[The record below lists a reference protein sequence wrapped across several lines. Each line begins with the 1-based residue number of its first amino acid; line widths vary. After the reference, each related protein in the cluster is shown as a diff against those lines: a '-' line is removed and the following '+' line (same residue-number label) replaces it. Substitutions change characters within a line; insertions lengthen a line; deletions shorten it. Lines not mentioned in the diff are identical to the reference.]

1 MDNATKDTTDIST
14 TPSIIESEV
23 IDSVELA
30 SAEVKKPEESEV
42 IQQNNE
48 PVTETVTEPE
58 SMAIEEPEKVEE
70 SEKIV
75 LVSEK
80 ASEEVQKVNEP
91 EQVSVQENT
100 DIAVDEPEH
109 QNTLVEQ
116 PTPDIPVSDQLITT
130 SDNLMESAVPIPVS
144 DQLVTTSDNLME
156 SAVPTPVSDQLST
169 TSDNLMESAVPTPVT
184 EQLNTSDNLMESAV
198 PTQENLIEPTQ
209 DQIVPVGQD
218 NLMEGS
224 QQQVIPVTESVSNND
239 VVKLDD
245 NGVDLDQQSVLSMK
259 DSELKDLVMR
269 ELSEFLTEEPSQ
281 NVGQP
286 LLEIKS
292 EFIKNDDQKKIE
304 NLENTL
310 SETNKINLKEEKKSE
325 NDIADALSTLATAA
339 LNQAPPTNGNV
350 DSVISKPIQPAVQV
364 KQEGPAW
371 CDVGVI
377 KGTTCLVKQFYSTSL
392 TDEHENTSLDHLP
405 DYTNKL
411 KIDIQPGTAYKLRI
425 AAINACGRGEWS
437 EISAF
442 KTCLPGYPGAPSA
455 IKITKAP
462 DGASLTWEA
471 PPTSS
476 GKILEYSVCLAI
488 KNPKEVTP
496 QSPKPTS
503 TNLNFVRVYCGPQN
517 AAVVSHE
524 SLGAALIDRTNKPAI
539 IFRIAAKN
547 EKGYG
552 PATQVRWLQDSNVPG
567 SNKNPSMKR
576 EKSVNLLTGVP
587 KRPKI

>member
-1 MDNATKDTTDIST
+1 MDDKDVIDNSDKTETTKSETINSDQLATAEIKQVEPPTVDQENKE
-14 TPSIIESEV
+14 SITESEPEQISIEDTDKV
-23 IDSVELA
+23 KE
-30 SAEVKKPEESEV
+30 AEKL
-42 IQQNNE
+42 
-48 PVTETVTEPE
+48 ET
-58 SMAIEEPEKVEE
+58 
-70 SEKIV
+70 
-75 LVSEK
+75 VSEK
-80 ASEEVQKVNEP
+80 TLEDNEKVDDTTI
-91 EQVSVQENT
+91 V
-100 DIAVDEPEH
+100 
-109 QNTLVEQ
+109 
-116 PTPDIPVSDQLITT
+116 VSD
-130 SDNLMESAVPIPVS
+130 PIQPDSVV
-144 DQLVTTSDNLME
+144 DQ
-156 SAVPTPVSDQLST
+156 PTPVSDQLLS
-169 TSDNLMESAVPTPVT
+169 TSDMESAVPA
-184 EQLNTSDNLMESAV
+184 QD
-198 PTQENLIEPTQ
+198 NLIEPTQ
-209 DQIVPVGQD
+209 DQIVPVSQD
-218 NLMEGS
+218 SLVKES
-224 QQQVIPVTESVSNND
+224 QQVIPVTDSALNND
-239 VVKLDD
+239 LKLEE
-245 NGVDLDQQSVLSMK
+245 NVVDLDQQSVLSMK

-269 ELSEFLTEEPSQ
+269 ELSEFLTDEPSQ
-281 NVGQP
+281 NVGPP
-286 LLEIKS
+286 LLEMKS
-292 EFIKNDDQKKIE
+292 EFIKSEDQIKIE
-304 NLENTL
+304 NLENSL
-310 SETNKINLKEEKKSE
+310 CKVEKADQKEEKKSE

-339 LNQAPPTNGNV
+339 LNQAPPTNGTAE
-350 DSVISKPIQPAVQV
+350 SVISKPAQPIVPV
-364 KQEGPAW
+364 KHEGPAW

-377 KGTTCLVKQFYSTSL
+377 KGTTCLVKQFYSTST

-405 DYTNKL
+405 DYTHKL

-425 AAINACGRGEWS
+425 AAINTCGRGEWS

-488 KNPKEVTP
+488 KNPKDVP
-496 QSPKPTS
+496 HQSPKPTS
-503 TNLNFVRVYCGPQN
+503 TNLNFVRVYCGPHN

-587 KRPKI
+587 KRPKM

>member
-1 MDNATKDTTDIST
+1 MDDKELTDNSAVLATVESEATTD
-14 TPSIIESEV
+14 
-23 IDSVELA
+23 SVQMET
-30 SAEVKKPEESEV
+30 AEMKKD
-42 IQQNNE
+42 
-48 PVTETVTEPE
+48 
-58 SMAIEEPEKVEE
+58 EEPEVVVAQENKEPVAVPGAEPMSIEETEKVEDPAKLKLVTDKPFE
-70 SEKIV
+70 VESSEKVDQAV
-75 LVSEK
+75 LDETPAAAVGE
-80 ASEEVQKVNEP
+80 
-91 EQVSVQENT
+91 SVQQ
-100 DIAVDEPEH
+100 D
-109 QNTLVEQ
+109 TLV
-116 PTPDIPVSDQLITT
+116 DQ
-130 SDNLMESAVPIPVS
+130 
-144 DQLVTTSDNLME
+144 
-156 SAVPTPVSDQLST
+156 PTPVSDQVMST
-169 TSDNLMESAVPTPVT
+169 PDSLLESAVP
-184 EQLNTSDNLMESAV
+184 L
-198 PTQENLIEPTQ
+198 QENLVEPTQ
-209 DQIVPVGQD
+209 DQIVPVGQE
-218 NLMEGS
+218 NLVEGS
-224 QQQVIPVTESVSNND
+224 QQQVIPVTESVPNSD
-239 VVKLDD
+239 VKLDD

-281 NVGQP
+281 NVGSP

-292 EFIKNDDQKKIE
+292 GFIKSDEQKKIE
-304 NLENTL
+304 NLENSL
-310 SETNKINLKEEKKSE
+310 SETNKVIVKEEKKSE

-339 LNQAPPTNGNV
+339 LNQAPPTNGTTDTV
-350 DSVISKPIQPAVQV
+350 MMKSTQPVQI

-377 KGTTCLVKQFYSTSL
+377 KGTTCLVKQFYSTSI

-488 KNPKEVTP
+488 KNKEGPP
-496 QSPKPTS
+496 QSPKPT
-503 TNLNFVRVYCGPQN
+503 TTALNFVRVYCGPHN

-567 SNKNPSMKR
+567 SNKNSSMKR
-576 EKSVNLLTGVP
+576 EKSTNLLTGVP
-587 KRPKI
+587 KRPKL

>member
-1 MDNATKDTTDIST
+1 MEDNKNVTDDSATPATV
-14 TPSIIESEV
+14 ESEANH
-23 IDSVELA
+23 DSVQLDNPEIKKVEEH
-30 SAEVKKPEESEV
+30 EVPLTEESKESVTMSEPEV
-42 IQQNNE
+42 I
-48 PVTETVTEPE
+48 PTEETEKV
-58 SMAIEEPEKVEE
+58 EEPEKLEPEVEKI
-70 SEKIV
+70 SEKV
-75 LVSEK
+75 EK
-80 ASEEVQKVNEP
+80 TSEEVEKTSEEVEKTFDEVEKVNEP
-91 EQVSVQENT
+91 VENTTVAVSDSVQQV
-100 DIAVDEPEH
+100 AVA
-109 QNTLVEQ
+109 EQ
-116 PTPDIPVSDQLITT
+116 STPVSDQLILI
-130 SDNLMESAVPIPVS
+130 SDNLIESAVP
-144 DQLVTTSDNLME
+144 
-156 SAVPTPVSDQLST
+156 A
-169 TSDNLMESAVPTPVT
+169 
-184 EQLNTSDNLMESAV
+184 
-198 PTQENLIEPTQ
+198 QEGLIESTQ
-209 DQIVPVGQD
+209 DQIVPVSQE
-218 NLMEGS
+218 NATEGS
-224 QQQVIPVTESVSNND
+224 QQQVIAVTDSVLNND

-269 ELSEFLTEEPSQ
+269 ELSEFLTDEPSQ
-281 NVGQP
+281 NVGSS

-292 EFIKNDDQKKIE
+292 EFIKEEVQKKIE

-310 SETNKINLKEEKKSE
+310 GAAGKSTVKEEKKSE

-339 LNQAPPTNGNV
+339 LNQAPPTNGTADN
-350 DSVISKPIQPAVQV
+350 SVVLKTTQPVVQP

-377 KGTTCLVKQFYSTSL
+377 KGTTCLVKQFYSTST
-392 TDEHENTSLDHLP
+392 TDEHENTNLDHLP

-437 EISAF
+437 EVAAF
-442 KTCLPGYPGAPSA
+442 KTCLPGFPGAPSA
-455 IKITKAP
+455 IKITKAL

-488 KNPKEVTP
+488 KNPKDVPP
-496 QSPKPTS
+496 QSAKSSTS
-503 TNLNFVRVYCGPQN
+503 NLNFVRVYCGPNN

-567 SNKNPSMKR
+567 SNKNPLKR

>member
-1 MDNATKDTTDIST
+1 MTENS
-14 TPSIIESEV
+14 SITAAVESEV
-23 IDSVELA
+23 NNSVELDTEEA
-30 SAEVKKPEESEV
+30 KNEPEVLKDKEPVSTINPEE
-42 IQQNNE
+42 
-48 PVTETVTEPE
+48 PVAISV
-58 SMAIEEPEKVEE
+58 SIEEPVKVEG
-70 SEKIV
+70 SEKLEV
-75 LVSEK
+75 VAEK
-80 ASEEVQKVNEP
+80 TTEEVEKVNEP
-91 EQVSVQENT
+91 LNEEQTPITVSEPVQSVQS
-100 DIAVDEPEH
+100 D
-109 QNTLVEQ
+109 TLVETPG
-116 PTPDIPVSDQLITT
+116 PTSDQL
-130 SDNLMESAVPIPVS
+130 
-144 DQLVTTSDNLME
+144 
-156 SAVPTPVSDQLST
+156 LS
-169 TSDNLMESAVPTPVT
+169 
-184 EQLNTSDNLMESAV
+184 TSDNLMESAV
-198 PTQENLIEPTQ
+198 PTQESLIKPTQ
-209 DQIVPVGQD
+209 DQIVPVGQES
-218 NLMEGS
+218 LIEGS

-245 NGVDLDQQSVLSMK
+245 SVDLDQQSVLSMK

-269 ELSEFLTEEPSQ
+269 ELSEFLTDEPSQ
-281 NVGQP
+281 NVGTS

-292 EFIKNDDQKKIE
+292 EYIKSVDETKME
-304 NLENTL
+304 NLEN
-310 SETNKINLKEEKKSE
+310 NLNVKLERKEVKKSE

-339 LNQAPPTNGNV
+339 LNQAPGATPTNGTTDNV
-350 DSVISKPIQPAVQV
+350 MSKPVPQAVPI

-377 KGTTCLVKQFYSTSL
+377 KGTTCLVKQFYSTSI
-392 TDEHENTSLDHLP
+392 TDEHENTSLDFLP

-488 KNPKEVTP
+488 KNPKEALP

-503 TNLNFVRVYCGPQN
+503 TNLNFVRVYCGPHN

-587 KRPKI
+587 KRPKLL

>member
-1 MDNATKDTTDIST
+1 MDDKNMTDSPNTPTTKNSEINKPPQFSPLEGRKTRTVEISF
-14 TPSIIESEV
+14 PLINRKIKSDQSSI
-23 IDSVELA
+23 
-30 SAEVKKPEESEV
+30 K
-42 IQQNNE
+42 
-48 PVTETVTEPE
+48 
-58 SMAIEEPEKVEE
+58 
-70 SEKIV
+70 
-75 LVSEK
+75 VSEK
-80 ASEEVQKVNEP
+80 LQLEDKKTSEVEK
-91 EQVSVQENT
+91 
-100 DIAVDEPEH
+100 VDEPIKIDDDDDDAIDDAIDEST
-109 QNTLVEQ
+109 QQDPLDGQ
-116 PTPDIPVSDQLITT
+116 ASDQLSSTA
-130 SDNLMESAVPIPVS
+130 DNLMESAVPS
-144 DQLVTTSDNLME
+144 QE
-156 SAVPTPVSDQLST
+156 SPP
-169 TSDNLMESAVPTPVT
+169 
-184 EQLNTSDNLMESAV
+184 
-198 PTQENLIEPTQ
+198 IR
-209 DQIVPVGQD
+209 DQIVPVS
-218 NLMEGS
+218 NVNEIEGS
-224 QQQVIPVTESVSNND
+224 QQQVIPITESVSNN

-245 NGVDLDQQSVLSMK
+245 SGVDLDQQSVLSMK

-269 ELSEFLTEEPSQ
+269 ELSEFLTDEPSQ
-281 NVGQP
+281 HVGPP
-286 LLEIKS
+286 LIENKS
-292 EFIKNDDQKKIE
+292 DYIKNDEEKKTEHAENTTSENKTDQKD
-304 NLENTL
+304 T
-310 SETNKINLKEEKKSE
+310 KKSE

-339 LNQAPPTNGNV
+339 LNQTPTNGSV
-350 DSVISKPIQPAVQV
+350 DSVIAKPTLPVVHV

-377 KGTTCLVKQFYSTSL
+377 KGTTCLVKQFYSTSI
-392 TDEHENTSLDHLP
+392 TDEHESTSLDLLP

-411 KIDIQPGTAYKLRI
+411 KIDILPGTAYKLRI
-425 AAINACGRGEWS
+425 AAINTCGRGEWS

-488 KNPKEVTP
+488 KNPKDGAV
-496 QSPKPTS
+496 QISKPTS
-503 TNLNFVRVYCGPQN
+503 TNLNFVRVYCGPHN

-524 SLGAALIDRTNKPAI
+524 SLNAALIDRTNKPAI

-567 SNKNPSMKR
+567 TNKNPSMKR

>member
-1 MDNATKDTTDIST
+1 MDDKDMTDNSAV
-14 TPSIIESEV
+14 SAIIESEV
-23 IDSVELA
+23 NNSIQLNT
-30 SAEVKKPEESEV
+30 SE
-42 IQQNNE
+42 ITN
-48 PVTETVTEPE
+48 
-58 SMAIEEPEKVEE
+58 VEE
-70 SEKIV
+70 SEMVNQENKELIT
-75 LVSEK
+75 VSEPISIEETEK
-80 ASEEVQKVNEP
+80 VEKFEQAELNAEKISEEIEKGSESR
-91 EQVSVQENT
+91 QVENT
-100 DIAVDEPEH
+100 SIAVGELVQQD
-109 QNTLVEQ
+109 TLVE
-116 PTPDIPVSDQLITT
+116 L
-130 SDNLMESAVPIPVS
+130 
-144 DQLVTTSDNLME
+144 
-156 SAVPTPVSDQLST
+156 PTPVSDDASLTDPVVSDPTLVSDSTPVSDLTPVSNLTPTEEPLSV
-169 TSDNLMESAVPTPVT
+169 SDPTPASDAIPVSEPT
-184 EQLNTSDNLMESAV
+184 LVSDQLLSGDNLMESAV
-198 PTQENLIEPTQ
+198 PTQENLIEPIQ

-218 NLMEGS
+218 NLTENN
-224 QQQVIPVTESVSNND
+224 QQQVIPVTESISHND
-239 VVKLDD
+239 VKLED

-281 NVGQP
+281 NVGSS
-286 LLEIKS
+286 LLEMKS
-292 EFIKNDDQKKIE
+292 ELIKNDDQKKIQ

-310 SETNKINLKEEKKSE
+310 SEANKVISKEEKKSE

-339 LNQAPPTNGNV
+339 LNQGPSTNGTTDNIILK
-350 DSVISKPIQPAVQV
+350 SVPPAVPI

-377 KGTTCLVKQFYSTSL
+377 KSTTCLVKQFYATST

-476 GKILEYSVCLAI
+476 GKIVEYSVCLAI
-488 KNPKEVTP
+488 KNPKEVP
-496 QSPKPTS
+496 LLNPKPVT
-503 TNLNFVRVYCGPQN
+503 TNLNFVRVYCGPHN

-567 SNKNPSMKR
+567 VNKNPSLKR

-587 KRPKI
+587 KRPKL

>member
-1 MDNATKDTTDIST
+1 MDDKDITDNSAATAIN
-14 TPSIIESEV
+14 ESEANNS
-23 IDSVELA
+23 IHLNT
-30 SAEVKKPEESEV
+30 SE
-42 IQQNNE
+42 ITN
-48 PVTETVTEPE
+48 
-58 SMAIEEPEKVEE
+58 VEE
-70 SEKIV
+70 SEGVNEENKELIT
-75 LVSEK
+75 
-80 ASEEVQKVNEP
+80 ASEPISIEETEKVEKSEQLELNAEKTFEEIEKSNESLQVEDTSMAVGELVQ
-91 EQVSVQENT
+91 Q
-100 DIAVDEPEH
+100 D
-109 QNTLVEQ
+109 TLVEL
-116 PTPDIPVSDQLITT
+116 PTPVSDGTPLTDPII
-130 SDNLMESAVPIPVS
+130 SDPALVSDPTPVS
-144 DQLVTTSDNLME
+144 DLGLISNLTPTEEPLSVSDPSPASDATPVSE
-156 SAVPTPVSDQLST
+156 PTPVSDQLLS
-169 TSDNLMESAVPTPVT
+169 
-184 EQLNTSDNLMESAV
+184 SDNLMESAV
-198 PTQENLIEPTQ
+198 PTQESLIEPTQ
-209 DQIVPVGQD
+209 DQIVPVGQE
-218 NLMEGS
+218 NLTENN
-224 QQQVIPVTESVSNND
+224 QQQVIPVTESISHND
-239 VVKLDD
+239 VKLED

-281 NVGQP
+281 NVGSS

-292 EFIKNDDQKKIE
+292 ELIKNEDQKKIQ

-310 SETNKINLKEEKKSE
+310 SEANKIVSKEDKKSE

-339 LNQAPPTNGNV
+339 LNQGPSTNGTTDNV
-350 DSVISKPIQPAVQV
+350 MLKSVPSAVPI

-377 KGTTCLVKQFYSTSL
+377 KSTTCLVKQFYATST

-476 GKILEYSVCLAI
+476 GKIVEYSVCLAI
-488 KNPKEVTP
+488 KNPKEVP
-496 QSPKPTS
+496 LQNPKPVT
-503 TNLNFVRVYCGPQN
+503 TNLNFVRVYCGPHN

-567 SNKNPSMKR
+567 ANKNPSLKR

-587 KRPKI
+587 KRPKL

>member
-1 MDNATKDTTDIST
+1 MDNDTKDTTDISSA
-14 TPSIIESEV
+14 PANIESKA
-23 IDSVELA
+23 IDSVELPT
-30 SAEVKKPEESEV
+30 AEVKKPEEPEV
-42 IQQNNE
+42 LQQNDE
-48 PVTETVTEPE
+48 SVTETITKPEPE
-58 SMAIEEPEKVEE
+58 PMTIEEPEKVEP
-70 SEKIV
+70 EKIE
-75 LVSEK
+75 LVSEE
-80 ASEEVQKVNEP
+80 AQKVNEP

-100 DIAVDEPEH
+100 DIAIDESEH

-116 PTPDIPVSDQLITT
+116 STSDTPISDQLITTSDSLIESAVPTPVSDQLITT
-130 SDNLMESAVPIPVS
+130 SDNLMESAVP
-144 DQLVTTSDNLME
+144 
-156 SAVPTPVSDQLST
+156 TPVSDQLNT
-169 TSDNLMESAVPTPVT
+169 ASDNLMESAVPTPVT
-184 EQLNTSDNLMESAV
+184 EQLNTKSENLMESAV

-209 DQIVPVGQD
+209 DQIVPVGQA

-224 QQQVIPVTESVSNND
+224 QQQVIPVTESISNND
-239 VVKLDD
+239 VVKLED

-292 EFIKNDDQKKIE
+292 EFIKSDDQKKIE

-310 SETNKINLKEEKKSE
+310 SETNKINQKEEKKSE

-350 DSVISKPIQPAVQV
+350 DSGISKSIQPAVQV

-488 KNPKEVTP
+488 KNPKEVIPP

>member
-1 MDNATKDTTDIST
+1 MDDKDVIDNSDKTETIKSETINPDQLTTEEIKKVEPPTVDQENKE
-14 TPSIIESEV
+14 SITESEPEQISIEDTDKV
-23 IDSVELA
+23 KE
-30 SAEVKKPEESEV
+30 AEKL
-42 IQQNNE
+42 
-48 PVTETVTEPE
+48 ETVPE
-58 SMAIEEPEKVEE
+58 KTLEDIEKVEDTT
-70 SEKIV
+70 IV
-75 LVSEK
+75 
-80 ASEEVQKVNEP
+80 
-91 EQVSVQENT
+91 
-100 DIAVDEPEH
+100 
-109 QNTLVEQ
+109 
-116 PTPDIPVSDQLITT
+116 VSD
-130 SDNLMESAVPIPVS
+130 PIQQDSVV
-144 DQLVTTSDNLME
+144 DQ
-156 SAVPTPVSDQLST
+156 PTPVSDQLLS
-169 TSDNLMESAVPTPVT
+169 TSD
-184 EQLNTSDNLMESAV
+184 MESAV
-198 PTQENLIEPTQ
+198 PTQDNLIEPTQ
-209 DQIVPVGQD
+209 DQIVPVSQD
-218 NLMEGS
+218 SLIKES
-224 QQQVIPVTESVSNND
+224 QQVIPVTDSALNND
-239 VVKLDD
+239 LKLED
-245 NGVDLDQQSVLSMK
+245 NVVDLDQQSVLSMK

-269 ELSEFLTEEPSQ
+269 ELSEFLTDEPSQ
-281 NVGQP
+281 NVGPP
-286 LLEIKS
+286 LLEMKS
-292 EFIKNDDQKKIE
+292 EFIKSEDQIKIE
-304 NLENTL
+304 NLENSL
-310 SETNKINLKEEKKSE
+310 CKVEKADQKEEKKSE

-339 LNQAPPTNGNV
+339 LNQAPPTNGTAE
-350 DSVISKPIQPAVQV
+350 SVISKSVQPAVPV
-364 KQEGPAW
+364 KHEGPAW

-377 KGTTCLVKQFYSTSL
+377 KGTTCLVKQFYSTST

-405 DYTNKL
+405 DYTHKL

-425 AAINACGRGEWS
+425 AAINTCGRGEWS

-488 KNPKEVTP
+488 KNPKDVP
-496 QSPKPTS
+496 HQSPKPTS
-503 TNLNFVRVYCGPQN
+503 TNLNFVRVYCGPHN

-587 KRPKI
+587 KRPKM

>member
-1 MDNATKDTTDIST
+1 MDEKDVIDNSGKTETNKSETINSDQSDTVEIKKVEPPT
-14 TPSIIESEV
+14 VDQENKESITESEPEQISIEDTDKV
-23 IDSVELA
+23 KE
-30 SAEVKKPEESEV
+30 AE
-42 IQQNNE
+42 QL
-48 PVTETVTEPE
+48 ETVSEKTLGD
-58 SMAIEEPEKVEE
+58 IEKVEDTT
-70 SEKIV
+70 IV
-75 LVSEK
+75 
-80 ASEEVQKVNEP
+80 
-91 EQVSVQENT
+91 
-100 DIAVDEPEH
+100 
-109 QNTLVEQ
+109 
-116 PTPDIPVSDQLITT
+116 VSD
-130 SDNLMESAVPIPVS
+130 PIQQDSVV
-144 DQLVTTSDNLME
+144 DQ
-156 SAVPTPVSDQLST
+156 PTPVSNQLLST
-169 TSDNLMESAVPTPVT
+169 SD
-184 EQLNTSDNLMESAV
+184 MESAV

-209 DQIVPVGQD
+209 DQIVPVSQD
-218 NLMEGS
+218 SLIKES
-224 QQQVIPVTESVSNND
+224 QQVIPVTDSALNND
-239 VVKLDD
+239 LKLED
-245 NGVDLDQQSVLSMK
+245 NVVDLDQQSVLSMK

-269 ELSEFLTEEPSQ
+269 ELSEFLTDEPSQ
-281 NVGQP
+281 NVGPP
-286 LLEIKS
+286 LLEMKS
-292 EFIKNDDQKKIE
+292 EFIKNEDQIKIE
-304 NLENTL
+304 TLENSLT
-310 SETNKINLKEEKKSE
+310 KVDKADQKEEKKSE

-339 LNQAPPTNGNV
+339 LNQAPPTNGTAE
-350 DSVISKPIQPAVQV
+350 SVISKSVQPTVPV
-364 KQEGPAW
+364 KHEGPAW

-377 KGTTCLVKQFYSTSL
+377 KGTTCLVKQFYSTST

-405 DYTNKL
+405 DYTHKL

-425 AAINACGRGEWS
+425 AAINTCGRGEWS

-488 KNPKEVTP
+488 KNPKDVP
-496 QSPKPTS
+496 HQSPKPTS
-503 TNLNFVRVYCGPQN
+503 TNLNFVRVYCGPHN

-587 KRPKI
+587 KRPKM

>member
-1 MDNATKDTTDIST
+1 MTDDSAIT
-14 TPSIIESEV
+14 APVESEV
-23 IDSVELA
+23 NNSVELDA
-30 SAEVKKPEESEV
+30 AEVIKEPDVLDNQKDIKESV
-42 IQQNNE
+42 PTINTDLVSI
-48 PVTETVTEPE
+48 PD
-58 SMAIEEPEKVEE
+58 SIEEPMVKVGE
-70 SEKIV
+70 SEKLESV
-75 LVSEK
+75 AEK
-80 ASEEVQKVNEP
+80 ITEEVEKVNEP
-91 EQVSVQENT
+91 SHVEDTPITVN
-100 DIAVDEPEH
+100 EPLQPTQPE
-109 QNTLVEQ
+109 TLVEL
-116 PTPDIPVSDQLITT
+116 PTPASDQLLST
-130 SDNLMESAVPIPVS
+130 SDNLMESAVPM
-144 DQLVTTSDNLME
+144 QE
-156 SAVPTPVSDQLST
+156 S
-169 TSDNLMESAVPTPVT
+169 
-184 EQLNTSDNLMESAV
+184 
-198 PTQENLIEPTQ
+198 LIEPTQ
-209 DQIVPVGQD
+209 DQIVPVSQD
-218 NLMEGS
+218 TLMEGN
-224 QQQVIPVTESVSNND
+224 QPLVIPVTESVSNND
-239 VVKLDD
+239 IVKLDD
-245 NGVDLDQQSVLSMK
+245 GVDLDQQSVLSMK

-281 NVGQP
+281 NVGTS

-292 EFIKNDDQKKIE
+292 EYIKDVDTKIE
-304 NLENTL
+304 NLENTFN
-310 SETNKINLKEEKKSE
+310 EVNKLELKEERKSE

-339 LNQAPPTNGNV
+339 LNQAPGAPPTNGTTDNL
-350 DSVISKPIQPAVQV
+350 ISKPVPPAAPI

-377 KGTTCLVKQFYSTSL
+377 KGTTCLVKQFYSTSI
-392 TDEHENTSLDHLP
+392 TDEHENTSLDFLP

-425 AAINACGRGEWS
+425 AAINTCGRGEWS

-488 KNPKEVTP
+488 KNLKEVPP

-503 TNLNFVRVYCGPQN
+503 TNLNFVRVYCGPHN

-567 SNKNPSMKR
+567 SNKNPSIKR

-587 KRPKI
+587 KRPKLI

>member
-1 MDNATKDTTDIST
+1 MDDKDAIDTSAKTETIK
-14 TPSIIESEV
+14 SET
-23 IDSVELA
+23 IDSDQLA
-30 SAEVKKPEESEV
+30 TEEIKKESTGDEESKES
-42 IQQNNE
+42 I
-48 PVTETVTEPE
+48 TEPE
-58 SMAIEEPEKVEE
+58 PEPEPEPEQISIEDTDKVKEAE
-70 SEKIV
+70 QLE

-80 ASEEVQKVNEP
+80 TLGDTEKVEDTIIV
-91 EQVSVQENT
+91 VSNPIQQDSV
-100 DIAVDEPEH
+100 VD
-109 QNTLVEQ
+109 Q
-116 PTPDIPVSDQLITT
+116 
-130 SDNLMESAVPIPVS
+130 
-144 DQLVTTSDNLME
+144 
-156 SAVPTPVSDQLST
+156 PTPVSDQLLS
-169 TSDNLMESAVPTPVT
+169 TSD
-184 EQLNTSDNLMESAV
+184 MESAV
-198 PTQENLIEPTQ
+198 PTQDNLIEPTQ
-209 DQIVPVGQD
+209 DQIVPVSQD
-218 NLMEGS
+218 SLLKES
-224 QQQVIPVTESVSNND
+224 QQVIPVTDSALNND
-239 VVKLDD
+239 LKLED
-245 NGVDLDQQSVLSMK
+245 NVVDLDQQSVLSMK

-269 ELSEFLTEEPSQ
+269 ELSEFLTDEPSQ
-281 NVGQP
+281 NVGPP
-286 LLEIKS
+286 LLEMKS
-292 EFIKNDDQKKIE
+292 EFIKSGDQMK
-304 NLENTL
+304 NLENSL
-310 SETNKINLKEEKKSE
+310 CKVVKADQKEEKKSE

-339 LNQAPPTNGNV
+339 LNQAPPTNGTAEGAV
-350 DSVISKPIQPAVQV
+350 SKSVQPIVPV
-364 KQEGPAW
+364 KHEGPAW

-377 KGTTCLVKQFYSTSL
+377 KGTTCLVKQFYSTSI

-405 DYTNKL
+405 DYTHKL

-425 AAINACGRGEWS
+425 AAINTCGRGEWS

-488 KNPKEVTP
+488 KNPKDVP
-496 QSPKPTS
+496 HQSPKPTS
-503 TNLNFVRVYCGPQN
+503 TNLNFVRVYCGPHN

-567 SNKNPSMKR
+567 SNKNSSMKR

-587 KRPKI
+587 KRPKM

>member
-1 MDNATKDTTDIST
+1 MDDKD
-14 TPSIIESEV
+14 V
-23 IDSVELA
+23 IDNSD
-30 SAEVKKPEESEV
+30 K
-42 IQQNNE
+42 
-48 PVTETVTEPE
+48 TETINSDQLPTVEIKKVEPPTVDQENKESITEPE
-58 SMAIEEPEKVEE
+58 PEQISIEDTDKVKEAEKLETVSEKTLGDIEKVE
-70 SEKIV
+70 
-75 LVSEK
+75 
-80 ASEEVQKVNEP
+80 
-91 EQVSVQENT
+91 NT
-100 DIAVDEPEH
+100 TNV
-109 QNTLVEQ
+109 
-116 PTPDIPVSDQLITT
+116 VSD
-130 SDNLMESAVPIPVS
+130 PIQQDGVV
-144 DQLVTTSDNLME
+144 DQ
-156 SAVPTPVSDQLST
+156 PTPVSDQLLS
-169 TSDNLMESAVPTPVT
+169 TSD
-184 EQLNTSDNLMESAV
+184 MESAV
-198 PTQENLIEPTQ
+198 PTQDNLIEPTQ
-209 DQIVPVGQD
+209 DKIVPVSQD
-218 NLMEGS
+218 SSVKES
-224 QQQVIPVTESVSNND
+224 HQVINVTDSALNNI
-239 VVKLDD
+239 KLED

-269 ELSEFLTEEPSQ
+269 ELSEFLTDEPSQ
-281 NVGQP
+281 NVVPP
-286 LLEIKS
+286 LSEIKS
-292 EFIKNDDQKKIE
+292 EFIKSGNQIE
-304 NLENTL
+304 NLENSLCNVEKTDQ
-310 SETNKINLKEEKKSE
+310 KEEKKSE

-339 LNQAPPTNGNV
+339 LNQAPPTNGTAE
-350 DSVISKPIQPAVQV
+350 SVISKSVQPSVQV
-364 KQEGPAW
+364 KHEGPAW

-377 KGTTCLVKQFYSTSL
+377 KGTTCLVKQFYSTST

-405 DYTNKL
+405 DYTHKL

-425 AAINACGRGEWS
+425 AAINTCGRGEWS

-488 KNPKEVTP
+488 KNPKDVP
-496 QSPKPTS
+496 HQSPKPTS
-503 TNLNFVRVYCGPQN
+503 TNLNFVRVYCGPHN

>member
-1 MDNATKDTTDIST
+1 MDDKDMTDSSAIAETVEPVEPVEHVEAVEPDPTSSHDQLDTAEIKKDEDPEINQENKEPITTS
-14 TPSIIESEV
+14 ESE
-23 IDSVELA
+23 
-30 SAEVKKPEESEV
+30 
-42 IQQNNE
+42 
-48 PVTETVTEPE
+48 PVV
-58 SMAIEEPEKVEE
+58 SIEETAKVEE
-70 SEKIV
+70 PVKTEVVAEKT
-75 LVSEK
+75 
-80 ASEEVQKVNEP
+80 SEEVEKVNEP
-91 EQVSVQENT
+91 AQVEDNTFSESLPVGDPVQQQ
-100 DIAVDEPEH
+100 D
-109 QNTLVEQ
+109 TLVEQ
-116 PTPDIPVSDQLITT
+116 PTPVSDQLI
-130 SDNLMESAVPIPVS
+130 S
-144 DQLVTTSDNLME
+144 
-156 SAVPTPVSDQLST
+156 
-169 TSDNLMESAVPTPVT
+169 
-184 EQLNTSDNLMESAV
+184 TSDNLMESAV
-198 PTQENLIEPTQ
+198 PTQDNLIEPVQ
-209 DQIVPVGQD
+209 DQIVPVGQE
-218 NLMEGS
+218 NLIAGS
-224 QQQVIPVTESVSNND
+224 QQQVIPVTESVPNND
-239 VVKLDD
+239 IKLED

-281 NVGQP
+281 NVGP
-286 LLEIKS
+286 ALLEIKS
-292 EFIKNDDQKKIE
+292 EYLKNEEENKIE

-310 SETNKINLKEEKKSE
+310 SEVNKTAIKDEKKSE

-339 LNQAPPTNGNV
+339 LNQAPPTNGTI
-350 DSVISKPIQPAVQV
+350 DSVMTKPVPPIVQV

-377 KGTTCLVKQFYSTSL
+377 KGTTCLVKQFYSTSI

-488 KNPKEVTP
+488 KNPKEGPP
-496 QSPKPTS
+496 QSPKPTT
-503 TNLNFVRVYCGPQN
+503 TNLNFVRVYCGPHN

-587 KRPKI
+587 KRPKL

>member
-1 MDNATKDTTDIST
+1 MEDNKNLTDDSAIPTT
-14 TPSIIESEV
+14 IESEANNDPV
-23 IDSVELA
+23 QLDNPEIKKVEEP
-30 SAEVKKPEESEV
+30 EVSITEESKECVMMPELEV
-42 IQQNNE
+42 I
-48 PVTETVTEPE
+48 PTEEAEKV
-58 SMAIEEPEKVEE
+58 EEPEKLEPEVEKT
-70 SEKIV
+70 SEKV
-75 LVSEK
+75 GK
-80 ASEEVQKVNEP
+80 TSEEVEKTSEEVVKVNEP
-91 EQVSVQENT
+91 VPVENTTVAVNDSVQQVT
-100 DIAVDEPEH
+100 VA
-109 QNTLVEQ
+109 EQ
-116 PTPDIPVSDQLITT
+116 STPVSDQLILI
-130 SDNLMESAVPIPVS
+130 SDNLIESAVPAQES
-144 DQLVTTSDNLME
+144 LVE
-156 SAVPTPVSDQLST
+156 S
-169 TSDNLMESAVPTPVT
+169 
-184 EQLNTSDNLMESAV
+184 
-198 PTQENLIEPTQ
+198 TQ
-209 DQIVPVGQD
+209 DQIVPVSQESV
-218 NLMEGS
+218 MEGS
-224 QQQVIPVTESVSNND
+224 QQQVIAVTDSVLNND
-239 VVKLDD
+239 VVKLED

-269 ELSEFLTEEPSQ
+269 ELSEFLTDEPSQ
-281 NVGQP
+281 NVGSS

-292 EFIKNDDQKKIE
+292 DFIKEDVEKKIE

-310 SETNKINLKEEKKSE
+310 GATGKSTVKEEKKSE

-339 LNQAPPTNGNV
+339 LNQAPPTNGTADNN
-350 DSVISKPIQPAVQV
+350 SVVLKTTQPVVQQ

-377 KGTTCLVKQFYSTSL
+377 KGTTCLVKQFYSTSI
-392 TDEHENTSLDHLP
+392 TDEHENTNLDHLP

-425 AAINACGRGEWS
+425 AAINTCGRGEWS

-488 KNPKEVTP
+488 KNPKEVPP
-496 QSPKPTS
+496 QSVKPST
-503 TNLNFVRVYCGPQN
+503 TNLNFVRVYCGPNN

-567 SNKNPSMKR
+567 SNKNSLKR

>member
-1 MDNATKDTTDIST
+1 MDKVMTENSAITATV
-14 TPSIIESEV
+14 ESEV
-23 IDSVELA
+23 NNSVELDTEEGNKEP
-30 SAEVKKPEESEV
+30 EVLVNQGDKKPVSTVKSE
-42 IQQNNE
+42 E
-48 PVTETVTEPE
+48 PVAISVPNEEPLKVG
-58 SMAIEEPEKVEE
+58 EPEKLELAA
-70 SEKIV
+70 EK
-75 LVSEK
+75 ST
-80 ASEEVQKVNEP
+80 EEVEKVNEP
-91 EQVSVQENT
+91 SHVEETPIAVSEPVQSVQP
-100 DIAVDEPEH
+100 D
-109 QNTLVEQ
+109 TLVEQ
-116 PTPDIPVSDQLITT
+116 PPPTSDQLLSTA
-130 SDNLMESAVPIPVS
+130 DNLMES
-144 DQLVTTSDNLME
+144 T
-156 SAVPTPVSDQLST
+156 
-169 TSDNLMESAVPTPVT
+169 
-184 EQLNTSDNLMESAV
+184 V
-198 PTQENLIEPTQ
+198 PTQESLIKPTQ
-209 DQIVPVGQD
+209 DQIVPVGQES
-218 NLMEGS
+218 LMEGG

-239 VVKLDD
+239 IVKLDD
-245 NGVDLDQQSVLSMK
+245 GVDLDQQSVLSMK

-269 ELSEFLTEEPSQ
+269 ELSEFLTDEPSQ
-281 NVGQP
+281 NVGTS

-292 EFIKNDDQKKIE
+292 EYIKNVGETKME
-304 NLENTL
+304 NLEN
-310 SETNKINLKEEKKSE
+310 NLNVKLESKEVKKSE

-339 LNQAPPTNGNV
+339 LNQAPGATNGTTDNV
-350 DSVISKPIQPAVQV
+350 LSKPISQAVPI

-377 KGTTCLVKQFYSTSL
+377 KGTTCLVKQFYSTSI
-392 TDEHENTSLDHLP
+392 TDEHENTSLDFLP

-488 KNPKEVTP
+488 KNPKEALP
-496 QSPKPTS
+496 QSSKPTS
-503 TNLNFVRVYCGPQN
+503 TNLNFVRVYCGPHN

-587 KRPKI
+587 KRPKLL

>member
-1 MDNATKDTTDIST
+1 MDDKEVIDNSAKTET
-14 TPSIIESEV
+14 IESES
-23 IDSVELA
+23 INSDQLATVESKSEPSTVDQENKELIT
-30 SAEVKKPEESEV
+30 KP
-42 IQQNNE
+42 
-48 PVTETVTEPE
+48 EPE
-58 SMAIEEPEKVEE
+58 SAPATASEPEPEQISTESTDKVKEPEKLELVADKTSEDVEKVE
-70 SEKIV
+70 NTTNVVSDPIQQDSV
-75 LVSEK
+75 VDQPAPVSEK
-80 ASEEVQKVNEP
+80 
-91 EQVSVQENT
+91 
-100 DIAVDEPEH
+100 
-109 QNTLVEQ
+109 L
-116 PTPDIPVSDQLITT
+116 LTT
-130 SDNLMESAVPIPVS
+130 SDNQMESAG
-144 DQLVTTSDNLME
+144 
-156 SAVPTPVSDQLST
+156 
-169 TSDNLMESAVPTPVT
+169 
-184 EQLNTSDNLMESAV
+184 
-198 PTQENLIEPTQ
+198 PTQDNLIEPTQ
-209 DQIVPVGQD
+209 DQIVPV
-218 NLMEGS
+218 S
-224 QQQVIPVTESVSNND
+224 QESLIKDSQQVIPVTSVTDSALNND
-239 VVKLDD
+239 LKLED

-269 ELSEFLTEEPSQ
+269 ELSEFLTDEPSQ
-281 NVGQP
+281 NVGP
-286 LLEIKS
+286 TLLEIKS
-292 EFIKNDDQKKIE
+292 ELIKNDDQIKIE
-304 NLENTL
+304 NLENSLCKVEKTDQ
-310 SETNKINLKEEKKSE
+310 KEEKKSE

-339 LNQAPPTNGNV
+339 LNQAPPTNGTAEG
-350 DSVISKPIQPAVQV
+350 VISKSVQPTVQV

-377 KGTTCLVKQFYSTSL
+377 KGTTCLVKQFYSTST

-405 DYTNKL
+405 DYTHKL

-425 AAINACGRGEWS
+425 AAINTCGRGEWS

-488 KNPKEVTP
+488 KSAKDIPH

-503 TNLNFVRVYCGPQN
+503 TNLNFVRVYCGPHN

-587 KRPKI
+587 KRPKM

>member
-1 MDNATKDTTDIST
+1 MIVTDNSAVPET
-14 TPSIIESEV
+14 IESDENN
-23 IDSVELA
+23 SVKLA
-30 SAEVKKPEESEV
+30 TDEIKKPEDVTDDLLKQGNQEPAMTSTPDPVQPESVEDTEKV
-42 IQQNNE
+42 DQSE
-48 PVTETVTEPE
+48 KLELVTEKT
-58 SMAIEEPEKVEE
+58 
-70 SEKIV
+70 
-75 LVSEK
+75 
-80 ASEEVQKVNEP
+80 SEEVNKVNDP
-91 EQVSVQENT
+91 IQNENT
-100 DIAVDEPEH
+100 TIVVSEPV
-109 QNTLVEQ
+109 QSGILVEQ
-116 PTPDIPVSDQLITT
+116 STPVTDQLI
-130 SDNLMESAVPIPVS
+130 
-144 DQLVTTSDNLME
+144 
-156 SAVPTPVSDQLST
+156 ST
-169 TSDNLMESAVPTPVT
+169 
-184 EQLNTSDNLMESAV
+184 
-198 PTQENLIEPTQ
+198 ENLIESAGTTQVSVMEPIQ
-209 DQIVPVGQD
+209 DQIVPIGQES
-218 NLMEGS
+218 LIEGS
-224 QQQVIPVTESVSNND
+224 QQQVISVTESVSNND
-239 VVKLDD
+239 VKLESE
-245 NGVDLDQQSVLSMK
+245 VDLDQQSVLSMK

-281 NVGQP
+281 NVGAP
-286 LLEIKS
+286 LLEIKTNYV
-292 EFIKNDDQKKIE
+292 KNEEEQKKIE

-310 SETNKINLKEEKKSE
+310 SDTNKIIQKEKVKSE

-339 LNQAPPTNGNV
+339 LNQAPPTNGNIENIPKQP
-350 DSVISKPIQPAVQV
+350 VIQV
-364 KQEGPAW
+364 KQDGPAW

-377 KGTTCLVKQFYSTSL
+377 RGTTCSVKQYFSASS
-392 TDEHENTSLDHLP
+392 TDEHENTNLDHLP

-437 EISAF
+437 EIAAF

-488 KNPKEVTP
+488 KNSKELSSLLP
-496 QSPKPTS
+496 QNQKPS
-503 TNLNFVRVYCGPQN
+503 TTTLNFVRVYCGPHN

-567 SNKNPSMKR
+567 SNKNPSLKR
-576 EKSVNLLTGVP
+576 EKSINLLTGVP
-587 KRPKI
+587 KRPKV

>member
-1 MDNATKDTTDIST
+1 MFFFFKLYRSLTYSFLVTMDKDMTENFATTETA
-14 TPSIIESEV
+14 ESEMNN
-23 IDSVELA
+23 SNELDTI
-30 SAEVKKPEESEV
+30 EVKKEDEMLVNQEEKESSTTTESE
-42 IQQNNE
+42 
-48 PVTETVTEPE
+48 PVSIPV
-58 SMAIEEPEKVEE
+58 SIEKPIKVEE
-70 SEKIV
+70 SEKFQPV
-75 LVSEK
+75 AEK
-80 ASEEVQKVNEP
+80 TAETTEEVEK
-91 EQVSVQENT
+91 
-100 DIAVDEPEH
+100 VDEPAHGEDTPIAVSDPV
-109 QNTLVEQ
+109 QLAQQDTLVEQ
-116 PTPDIPVSDQLITT
+116 STPTSDQL
-130 SDNLMESAVPIPVS
+130 
-144 DQLVTTSDNLME
+144 
-156 SAVPTPVSDQLST
+156 LS
-169 TSDNLMESAVPTPVT
+169 
-184 EQLNTSDNLMESAV
+184 TSDNLMESAV
-198 PTQENLIEPTQ
+198 PTQDSLIEPTQ
-209 DQIVPVGQD
+209 DQIVPVVQE
-218 NLMEGS
+218 NLTES
-224 QQQVIPVTESVSNND
+224 NQQQVIPVTESVSNND
-239 VVKLDD
+239 IVKLEDS
-245 NGVDLDQQSVLSMK
+245 VDLDQQSVLSMK

-281 NVGQP
+281 NVGTS

-292 EFIKNDDQKKIE
+292 EYIKNVGETKME
-304 NLENTL
+304 NLGNAL
-310 SETNKINLKEEKKSE
+310 SEVSKVEPKVEKKSE

-339 LNQAPPTNGNV
+339 LNQAPGAAPTNGTTDN
-350 DSVISKPIQPAVQV
+350 IMSKPVPPAIPI
-364 KQEGPAW
+364 KLEGPAW

-377 KGTTCLVKQFYSTSL
+377 KGTTCLVKQFYSTSI
-392 TDEHENTSLDHLP
+392 TDEHENTSLDLLP

-488 KNPKEVTP
+488 KNPKEAP
-496 QSPKPTS
+496 AQSPKPSS
-503 TNLNFVRVYCGPQN
+503 TNLNFVRVYCGPHN

-567 SNKNPSMKR
+567 SNKNSSIKR

-587 KRPKI
+587 KRPKLM

>member
-1 MDNATKDTTDIST
+1 MDDKD
-14 TPSIIESEV
+14 V
-23 IDSVELA
+23 IDNSV
-30 SAEVKKPEESEV
+30 K
-42 IQQNNE
+42 
-48 PVTETVTEPE
+48 TETNKSETINSDQLDTVEVTKENPSTVDQENKESITAEPEPKSEPEPKQSEPEPE
-58 SMAIEEPEKVEE
+58 SEQTSIKDTDKVKEPEKLELIPEKTLEDIEKVEDTT
-70 SEKIV
+70 V
-75 LVSEK
+75 V
-80 ASEEVQKVNEP
+80 
-91 EQVSVQENT
+91 
-100 DIAVDEPEH
+100 
-109 QNTLVEQ
+109 
-116 PTPDIPVSDQLITT
+116 VSD
-130 SDNLMESAVPIPVS
+130 PVQQDTVV
-144 DQLVTTSDNLME
+144 DQ
-156 SAVPTPVSDQLST
+156 PTPVSDQLLS
-169 TSDNLMESAVPTPVT
+169 TSDNLT
-184 EQLNTSDNLMESAV
+184 ESAV
-198 PTQENLIEPTQ
+198 PTQDNLIEPTQ
-209 DQIVPVGQD
+209 DQIVPVSQDSGQD
-218 NLMEGS
+218 SLVKEN
-224 QQQVIPVTESVSNND
+224 QQVIPVSDSALNND
-239 VVKLDD
+239 MKLDD

-269 ELSEFLTEEPSQ
+269 ELSEFLTDEPSQ
-281 NVGQP
+281 NVGPP
-286 LLEIKS
+286 LLEIKPD
-292 EFIKNDDQKKIE
+292 FIKGDDQIKIE
-304 NLENTL
+304 NLENSL
-310 SETNKINLKEEKKSE
+310 SKVEKADQKEEKKSE

-339 LNQAPPTNGNV
+339 LNQAPPTNGTAE
-350 DSVISKPIQPAVQV
+350 SVISKPIQPIAQV

-377 KGTTCLVKQFYSTSL
+377 KGTTCLVKQFYSTST

-405 DYTNKL
+405 DYTHKL

-425 AAINACGRGEWS
+425 AAINTCGRGEWS

-488 KNPKEVTP
+488 KNPKDVP
-496 QSPKPTS
+496 HQSPKPTS
-503 TNLNFVRVYCGPQN
+503 TNLNFVRVYCGPHN

-587 KRPKI
+587 KRPKM

>member
-1 MDNATKDTTDIST
+1 MTDNSALTVTVEPEVNNAVQLNTTETKKVEE
-14 TPSIIESEV
+14 PEV
-23 IDSVELA
+23 VEQENKELA
-30 SAEVKKPEESEV
+30 
-42 IQQNNE
+42 
-48 PVTETVTEPE
+48 TVSEPE
-58 SMAIEEPEKVEE
+58 SISIEGTEKVEK
-70 SEKIV
+70 SEPNI
-75 LVSEK
+75 EK
-80 ASEEVQKVNEP
+80 ASQEVEKVSEP
-91 EQVSVQENT
+91 LQVKDTSMPVSEVKQQ
-100 DIAVDEPEH
+100 D
-109 QNTLVEQ
+109 TLVEQ
-116 PTPDIPVSDQLITT
+116 PIPVSDSMPETDRLPETDSSTISEHTQ
-130 SDNLMESAVPIPVS
+130 VS
-144 DQLVTTSDNLME
+144 DPSLVKDLTPELN
-156 SAVPTPVSDQLST
+156 PTPVSDSKLGLGSTPVADSTPVTDSTQTSGQLLQTST
-169 TSDNLMESAVPTPVT
+169 DNIIESAVP
-184 EQLNTSDNLMESAV
+184 S
-198 PTQENLIEPTQ
+198 QENLIEPTQ
-209 DQIVPVGQD
+209 DQIVPVGQE
-218 NLMEGS
+218 NIMVS
-224 QQQVIPVTESVSNND
+224 NQQQVIPVTESISNNGL
-239 VVKLDD
+239 KLDD
-245 NGVDLDQQSVLSMK
+245 GVDLDQQSVLSMK

-281 NVGQP
+281 NVGSS

-292 EFIKNDDQKKIE
+292 NLIKSEDKKKIE
-304 NLENTL
+304 NLENSL
-310 SETNKINLKEEKKSE
+310 SEANKIVSKEEKKSE

-339 LNQAPPTNGNV
+339 LNQGPPANGTGDNV
-350 DSVISKPIQPAVQV
+350 MSKSIPPAIPFKQEIIPI

-377 KGTTCLVKQFYSTSL
+377 KGTTCLVKQFYSTST
-392 TDEHENTSLDHLP
+392 TDDHENTSLDHLP

-437 EISAF
+437 DISAF

-471 PPTSS
+471 PPISS

-488 KNPKEVTP
+488 KNSKEVTA
-496 QSPKPTS
+496 QSLKPTT
-503 TNLNFVRVYCGPQN
+503 TNLNFVRVYCGPHN

-567 SNKNPSMKR
+567 SNKNPLKR
-576 EKSVNLLTGVP
+576 EKNINLLTGVP
-587 KRPKI
+587 KRQKL

>member
-1 MDNATKDTTDIST
+1 MEDKKDVTDDSAIPVTVKTKSNDTVQLDNPEINKE
-14 TPSIIESEV
+14 PEV
-23 IDSVELA
+23 
-30 SAEVKKPEESEV
+30 
-42 IQQNNE
+42 
-48 PVTETVTEPE
+48 PVTEKSKESVTVPE
-58 SMAIEEPEKVEE
+58 SKAIPTEETEKVEEPEKLEPEVEKT
-70 SEKIV
+70 SDKV
-75 LVSEK
+75 K
-80 ASEEVQKVNEP
+80 KVNES
-91 EQVSVQENT
+91 VSIEDT
-100 DIAVDEPEH
+100 TIAVDNPI
-109 QNTLVEQ
+109 QQDTLVEQ
-116 PTPDIPVSDQLITT
+116 S
-130 SDNLMESAVPIPVS
+130 
-144 DQLVTTSDNLME
+144 
-156 SAVPTPVSDQLST
+156 TPVSDQLLSV
-169 TSDNLMESAVPTPVT
+169 SDNLI
-184 EQLNTSDNLMESAV
+184 ESAV
-198 PTQENLIEPTQ
+198 PTQENIIEPTQ
-209 DQIVPVGQD
+209 DQIVPVSQES
-218 NLMEGS
+218 LTEGN
-224 QQQVIPVTESVSNND
+224 QQQVIPVTDSVLNND
-239 VVKLDD
+239 AVKLED
-245 NGVDLDQQSVLSMK
+245 NTVDLDQQSVLSMK

-281 NVGQP
+281 NVGSA
-286 LLEIKS
+286 LLEMKS
-292 EFIKNDDQKKIE
+292 EFIKDEVQKKIE
-304 NLENTL
+304 NLGNTL
-310 SETNKINLKEEKKSE
+310 SEADKTAGKEEKKSE

-339 LNQAPPTNGNV
+339 LNQAPPTNGTTDSNV
-350 DSVISKPIQPAVQV
+350 TVKPTQPVAPVR
-364 KQEGPAW
+364 QEGPAW

-377 KGTTCLVKQFYSTSL
+377 KGTTCLVKQFYSTSI

-488 KNPKEVTP
+488 KNLKEIP
-496 QSPKPTS
+496 QSPKSST

-567 SNKNPSMKR
+567 ANKNPSLKR

-587 KRPKI
+587 KRPKLN

>member
-1 MDNATKDTTDIST
+1 MDDKNTTEST
-14 TPSIIESEV
+14 NIPKTVMSETNKPTQLNTVEIKKNEAVEGVIVTQNSLKIKTDSSSIKESEKLQFE
-23 IDSVELA
+23 DKKTS
-30 SAEVKKPEESEV
+30 EVKK
-42 IQQNNE
+42 
-48 PVTETVTEPE
+48 
-58 SMAIEEPEKVEE
+58 
-70 SEKIV
+70 
-75 LVSEK
+75 
-80 ASEEVQKVNEP
+80 
-91 EQVSVQENT
+91 
-100 DIAVDEPEH
+100 VDEPIKLNDTAAIDEST
-109 QNTLVEQ
+109 QQDPLVE
-116 PTPDIPVSDQLITT
+116 PASDQLLSTT
-130 SDNLMESAVPIPVS
+130 DNLMESAVPSQESLIQPVR
-144 DQLVTTSDNLME
+144 
-156 SAVPTPVSDQLST
+156 
-169 TSDNLMESAVPTPVT
+169 
-184 EQLNTSDNLMESAV
+184 
-198 PTQENLIEPTQ
+198 
-209 DQIVPVGQD
+209 DQIVPVSHE
-218 NLMEGS
+218 NLIEGS
-224 QQQVIPVTESVSNND
+224 KQQVIPVTESVANN
-239 VVKLDD
+239 VVKHEDS
-245 NGVDLDQQSVLSMK
+245 GVDLDQQSVLSMK

-281 NVGQP
+281 HVGPP
-286 LLEIKS
+286 LIEVKS
-292 EFIKNDDQKKIE
+292 EYIKNDEEKKTE
-304 NLENTL
+304 HLENTL
-310 SETNKINLKEEKKSE
+310 SKNKTDQKDTKKSE

-339 LNQAPPTNGNV
+339 LNQTPTNGSV
-350 DSVISKPIQPAVQV
+350 DSVIAKPPLPVVHV

-377 KGTTCLVKQFYSTSL
+377 KGTTCLVKQFYSTSI
-392 TDEHENTSLDHLP
+392 TDEHEGTSLDQLP

-411 KIDIQPGTAYKLRI
+411 KIDILPGTAYKLRI
-425 AAINACGRGEWS
+425 AAINTCGRGEWS

-488 KNPKEVTP
+488 KNPKDGAV
-496 QSPKPTS
+496 QSSKQTS
-503 TNLNFVRVYCGPQN
+503 TNLNFVRVYCGPHN

-567 SNKNPSMKR
+567 TNKNPSMKR

>member
-1 MDNATKDTTDIST
+1 MDDKD
-14 TPSIIESEV
+14 V
-23 IDSVELA
+23 IDN
-30 SAEVKKPEESEV
+30 SAK
-42 IQQNNE
+42 
-48 PVTETVTEPE
+48 TETIKSEIINSDQLATIVKIKDEISIVDEENKEPITEPE
-58 SMAIEEPEKVEE
+58 P
-70 SEKIV
+70 
-75 LVSEK
+75 
-80 ASEEVQKVNEP
+80 EP
-91 EQVSVQENT
+91 EQTFIEDT
-100 DIAVDEPEH
+100 DKVKEPE
-109 QNTLVEQ
+109 NVELVPGKTLEDIVVKAEDTTTVVSDPIQQDSVVDQ
-116 PTPDIPVSDQLITT
+116 PTLVSDQLLST
-130 SDNLMESAVPIPVS
+130 SDNL
-144 DQLVTTSDNLME
+144 TK
-156 SAVPTPVSDQLST
+156 
-169 TSDNLMESAVPTPVT
+169 
-184 EQLNTSDNLMESAV
+184 SAV
-198 PTQENLIEPTQ
+198 PTQDNLIEPTL
-209 DQIVPVGQD
+209 DQIDPVSQD
-218 NLMEGS
+218 SLIKES
-224 QQQVIPVTESVSNND
+224 QQIIPVTDSTLSND
-239 VVKLDD
+239 IKLED

-269 ELSEFLTEEPSQ
+269 ELSEFLTDEPSQ
-281 NVGQP
+281 NVGPP
-286 LLEIKS
+286 LLEIKP
-292 EFIKNDDQKKIE
+292 EFIKNEDSIKIE
-304 NLENTL
+304 NLENSL
-310 SETNKINLKEEKKSE
+310 CKVDKANQKEQKKSE

-339 LNQAPPTNGNV
+339 LNQAPPTNGTAE
-350 DSVISKPIQPAVQV
+350 SVISKSIQPIIPA

-377 KGTTCLVKQFYSTSL
+377 KGTTCLVKQFYSTST

-405 DYTNKL
+405 DYTHKL

-425 AAINACGRGEWS
+425 AAINTCGRGEWS
-437 EISAF
+437 EVSAF

-488 KNPKEVTP
+488 KNPKDVP
-496 QSPKPTS
+496 HQSPKPTT
-503 TNLNFVRVYCGPQN
+503 TNLNFVRVYCGPHN

-587 KRPKI
+587 KRPKM

>member
-1 MDNATKDTTDIST
+1 MDDKDRTDNSAIIAT
-14 TPSIIESEV
+14 IESEANN
-23 IDSVELA
+23 SVQLDYPEI
-30 SAEVKKPEESEV
+30 KKVEESDV
-42 IQQNNE
+42 LVNE
-48 PVTETVTEPE
+48 ENKESVTAPEPE
-58 SMAIEEPEKVEE
+58 SISVEETEKVEETKKIEEPEKVELVT
-70 SEKIV
+70 EKI
-75 LVSEK
+75 
-80 ASEEVQKVNEP
+80 SEEVEKVDETVQD
-91 EQVSVQENT
+91 EDTTMASSDSVQDT
-100 DIAVDEPEH
+100 S
-109 QNTLVEQ
+109 VEQ
-116 PTPDIPVSDQLITT
+116 PTPESGQLVT
-130 SDNLMESAVPIPVS
+130 SDNSLIESTDPLQDSV
-144 DQLVTTSDNLME
+144 
-156 SAVPTPVSDQLST
+156 
-169 TSDNLMESAVPTPVT
+169 
-184 EQLNTSDNLMESAV
+184 
-198 PTQENLIEPTQ
+198 IEPTQ
-209 DQIVPVGQD
+209 DQIVPISQD
-218 NLMEGS
+218 SVVEGS
-224 QQQVIPVTESVSNND
+224 QQQVVAISESVLNNE
-239 VVKLDD
+239 VEKIED

-269 ELSEFLTEEPSQ
+269 ELSEFLTDEPPQ
-281 NVGQP
+281 NVGPP
-286 LLEIKS
+286 LIEIKS
-292 EFIKNDDQKKIE
+292 SNLTKDEEQKKIE

-310 SETNKINLKEEKKSE
+310 SEADKIVVKEEKKSE
-325 NDIADALSTLATAA
+325 TDIADALSTLATAA
-339 LNQAPPTNGNV
+339 LNQAPPTNGTV
-350 DSVISKPIQPAVQV
+350 DSIVLKPPQPIVQI

-377 KGTTCLVKQFYSTSL
+377 KGTTCLVKQFYSTSI
-392 TDEHENTSLDHLP
+392 TDEHENTCLDHLP

-488 KNPKEVTP
+488 KNSKEGPP
-496 QSPKPTS
+496 QSPKPTT
-503 TNLNFVRVYCGPQN
+503 TNLNFVRVYCGPHN

-567 SNKNPSMKR
+567 SNKNTSLKR

>member
-1 MDNATKDTTDIST
+1 MDNKDMIDNSAVPVT
-14 TPSIIESEV
+14 IESEENNSIQLSTEEIKKTEEV
-23 IDSVELA
+23 SDGLLKQDNQELAITSTPDPVQTESVEG
-30 SAEVKKPEESEV
+30 
-42 IQQNNE
+42 
-48 PVTETVTEPE
+48 T
-58 SMAIEEPEKVEE
+58 EKVEE
-70 SEKIV
+70 LEKLE
-75 LVSEK
+75 LVVEK
-80 ASEEVQKVNEP
+80 TSEEVNKVSDPAQIEDTTMVVGEP
-91 EQVSVQENT
+91 VQT
-100 DIAVDEPEH
+100 D
-109 QNTLVEQ
+109 TLVEQ
-116 PTPDIPVSDQLITT
+116 SIPVSDQLISTE
-130 SDNLMESAVPIPVS
+130 NLIESAVTTQVS
-144 DQLVTTSDNLME
+144 VM
-156 SAVPTPVSDQLST
+156 
-169 TSDNLMESAVPTPVT
+169 
-184 EQLNTSDNLMESAV
+184 
-198 PTQENLIEPTQ
+198 EPTQ
-209 DQIVPVGQD
+209 DQIVPIGQE
-218 NLMEGS
+218 NVIEGS
-224 QQQVIPVTESVSNND
+224 QQQVISVTESVPNND
-239 VVKLDD
+239 VKLDE

-281 NVGQP
+281 NVGAP
-286 LLEIKS
+286 LLEIKTNY
-292 EFIKNDDQKKIE
+292 IKNDEQKKIE

-310 SETNKINLKEEKKSE
+310 SDANKTNQKEEKKSE

-339 LNQAPPTNGNV
+339 LNQAPPTNGTIENV
-350 DSVISKPIQPAVQV
+350 VPKVTQPVIQV

-377 KGTTCLVKQFYSTSL
+377 RSTTCSVKQYFSTSS
-392 TDEHENTSLDHLP
+392 TDEHENTNLDHLP

-488 KNPKEVTP
+488 KNPKELPP
-496 QSPKPTS
+496 QTPKPPT
-503 TNLNFVRVYCGPQN
+503 TNLNFVRVYCGPHN

-567 SNKNPSMKR
+567 SNKNPSLKR
-576 EKSVNLLTGVP
+576 EKSINLLTGVP

>member
-1 MDNATKDTTDIST
+1 MEFTDIARSTYLFLVTMDDKNITDTTDIPTMMSSETNNST
-14 TPSIIESEV
+14 QLNTTEIKKSEGIEV
-23 IDSVELA
+23 IVTQDNS
-30 SAEVKKPEESEV
+30 KPELELMS
-42 IQQNNE
+42 I
-48 PVTETVTEPE
+48 
-58 SMAIEEPEKVEE
+58 EE
-70 SEKIV
+70 SEK
-75 LVSEK
+75 LQFEEKKTSEI
-80 ASEEVQKVNEP
+80 EKVNEFTKL
-91 EQVSVQENT
+91 EET
-100 DIAVDEPEH
+100 AMAVDESI
-109 QNTLVEQ
+109 QQDTLVE
-116 PTPDIPVSDQLITT
+116 PAPDQLISTA
-130 SDNLMESAVPIPVS
+130 DNLLESAVPS
-144 DQLVTTSDNLME
+144 QE
-156 SAVPTPVSDQLST
+156 S
-169 TSDNLMESAVPTPVT
+169 
-184 EQLNTSDNLMESAV
+184 
-198 PTQENLIEPTQ
+198 LIQPIR
-209 DQIVPVGQD
+209 DQIVPVGHE
-218 NLMEGS
+218 NLIEGS
-224 QQQVIPVTESVSNND
+224 QQQVIPGTESVPNNM
-239 VVKLDD
+239 VVKLEDS
-245 NGVDLDQQSVLSMK
+245 GVDLDQQSVLSMK

-281 NVGQP
+281 HVGPP
-286 LLEIKS
+286 LLDVKS
-292 EFIKNDDQKKIE
+292 DYIKNDEQKKIE

-310 SETNKINLKEEKKSE
+310 SENKTEQKDTKKSE

-339 LNQAPPTNGNV
+339 LNQAPPTNGSV
-350 DSVISKPIQPAVQV
+350 DSVIEKSTQPVIHIR
-364 KQEGPAW
+364 QEGPAW

-377 KGTTCLVKQFYSTSL
+377 KGTTCLVKQFYSTSI
-392 TDEHENTSLDHLP
+392 TDEHESTSLDHLP

-425 AAINACGRGEWS
+425 AAINTCGRGEWS

-488 KNPKEVTP
+488 KNPKEGTA

-503 TNLNFVRVYCGPQN
+503 TNLNFVRVYCGPHN

>member
-1 MDNATKDTTDIST
+1 MEDNKD
-14 TPSIIESEV
+14 V
-23 IDSVELA
+23 IDD
-30 SAEVKKPEESEV
+30 SAVPVTVKTKLNDTVQLVNPEINKEPEV
-42 IQQNNE
+42 
-48 PVTETVTEPE
+48 PVTEKSKESVTVSEPKAIPTNKIKKVGETEKLEPE
-58 SMAIEEPEKVEE
+58 VEKTSDEVEKVKE
-70 SEKIV
+70 S
-75 LVSEK
+75 VSVEDTTVVVNNP
-80 ASEEVQKVNEP
+80 VQKDP
-91 EQVSVQENT
+91 
-100 DIAVDEPEH
+100 
-109 QNTLVEQ
+109 LVEQ
-116 PTPDIPVSDQLITT
+116 T
-130 SDNLMESAVPIPVS
+130 
-144 DQLVTTSDNLME
+144 
-156 SAVPTPVSDQLST
+156 TPVSDRLLSV
-169 TSDNLMESAVPTPVT
+169 SDNLI
-184 EQLNTSDNLMESAV
+184 ESAV

-209 DQIVPVGQD
+209 DQIVPVSQESLTEK
-218 NLMEGS
+218 N
-224 QQQVIPVTESVSNND
+224 QQQVIAVTNSVLNND

-245 NGVDLDQQSVLSMK
+245 NTVDLDQQSVLSMK

-281 NVGQP
+281 NVGSA
-286 LLEIKS
+286 LLEMKS
-292 EFIKNDDQKKIE
+292 EFIKDEVQKKIE
-304 NLENTL
+304 NLESTL
-310 SETNKINLKEEKKSE
+310 SEADKIAGKEEKKSE

-339 LNQAPPTNGNV
+339 LNQAPPTNGTADSNV
-350 DSVISKPIQPAVQV
+350 TVKPTQPVVQV

-377 KGTTCLVKQFYSTSL
+377 KGTTCLVKQFYSTSI
-392 TDEHENTSLDHLP
+392 TDEHENTNLDHLP

-488 KNPKEVTP
+488 KNLKEIPLTPKSST
-496 QSPKPTS
+496 

-567 SNKNPSMKR
+567 ANKNPSLKR

-587 KRPKI
+587 KRPKL